1 MMPFKDHYKTLA
13 VPPNAS
19 LQEIKK
25 AYRALAHQYHPD
37 KNTHNQYTEG
47 FFREIQEAYHVLSNA
62 HRRVAYDEERWLAGY
77 SMTKQPASVTPEWIY
92 QQCLSLSKHM
102 TTVDIYRMS
111 HAALRDYILLI
122 LSNDDMAI
130 LERAN
135 HQELNRNIVGE
146 LLKSMKSL
154 RYDYIPEIIARLNTL
169 AASDIILLAEI
180 KKLTAE
186 QQKQAEWEKIKPYV
200 LILVVVILCVL
211 MLIYGKLMR

>member
-37 KNTHNQYTEG
+37 KNTNHQYAAG

-62 HRRVAYDEERWLAGY
+62 HRRAAYDEERWLAGY
-77 SMTKQPASVTPEWIY
+77 SMTKQPATVTPEWIY
-92 QQCLSLSKHM
+92 QQCAGLSKHM
-102 TTVDIYRMS
+102 ATVDIYRMN
-111 HAALRDYILLI
+111 HVALRDYILLI
-122 LSNDDMAI
+122 LSDDDMAI

-135 HQELNRNIVGE
+135 NQSLNQNIVRE
-146 LLKSMKSL
+146 LLKSMQPL
-154 RYDYIPEIIARLNTL
+154 RYDYIPEIISRLNTL
-169 AASDIILLAEI
+169 AATDDALLTEI
-180 KKLTAE
+180 RQMTAE

-200 LILVVVILCVL
+200 LILVVVVLCVL
-211 MLIYGKLMR
+211 MLIYGRFR